1 MDTNSKKSIDSS
13 DADEEDLE
21 IDDEEVEE
29 FFESEERHMWREA
42 YEQATSQYSDDFL
55 TALTDPELLLRIM
68 NTWEDLGLVGIKN
81 KVTLALYCCLTKDFS
96 QRVHNVWYGES
107 RGGKTTPIEKML
119 KCFDPDVVE
128 AYTRVTTTFIDHCE
142 ELTDGKIFYLNQFT
156 QRDQNNKASE
166 YLMGDE
172 ILDLL
177 LSEGD
182 RVLGTVVRNKPMR
195 LRLHGKPLFISTTNY
210 RPRITTSSRLQLTH
224 ANESLEQTEQ
234 IMWKKTEFYE
244 TGERPSDFSP
254 FLMQFTHWFREN
266 CKKQVK
272 IPWARVLTLKL
283 INLVRRNKALR
294 WRDDIDR
301 IFVWIKVD
309 ALIHQE
315 QLPKTETGEIIAS
328 PQQWTNVLKLAGED
342 LVAIMEELSPAA
354 QQIYKIILENFSEE
368 DGWFSTKQIAPLVAF
383 ARSTI
388 THSMAAI
395 RNKGLLLA
403 EQEKKRKPWRYKVM
417 PTPEGLGGAASDLFG
432 WTEEELAECLDG
444 TVLRCAADTNA
455 TPLIHALDKPSVT
468 TQDTA
473 GLARKSKSGEVPV
486 AAQHNPTQDSSDPNP
501 PPSDRDL
508 QRVIISLLS
517 KEPREHKEMLIIN
530 RIRTKVSGVSVV
542 RIQHL
547 LQNLSFEGRIERPTS
562 TTIRGNP
569 NAL

>member
-294 WRDDIDR
+294 WRDDQGR
-301 IFVWIKVD
+301 
-309 ALIHQE
+309 
-315 QLPKTETGEIIAS
+315 
-328 PQQWTNVLKLAGED
+328 
-342 LVAIMEELSPAA
+342 
-354 QQIYKIILENFSEE
+354 
-368 DGWFSTKQIAPLVAF
+368 
-383 ARSTI
+383 
-388 THSMAAI
+388 
-395 RNKGLLLA
+395 
-403 EQEKKRKPWRYKVM
+403 
-417 PTPEGLGGAASDLFG
+417 
-432 WTEEELAECLDG
+432 CLDPPRTAPKDRNG
-444 TVLRCAADTNA
+444 RDNCLPPTMDECTQTSRRRSRCDHGRALSSGATNLQNN
-455 TPLIHALDKPSVT
+455 TGKFFGRRWMVFYKTDCTI
-468 TQDTA
+468 
-473 GLARKSKSGEVPV
+473 
-486 AAQHNPTQDSSDPNP
+486 SS
-501 PPSDRDL
+501 L
-508 QRVIISLLS
+508 
-517 KEPREHKEMLIIN
+517 
-530 RIRTKVSGVSVV
+530 RTKYNYS
-542 RIQHL
+542 L
-547 LQNLSFEGRIERPTS
+547 NGRNS
-562 TTIRGNP
+562 K
-569 NAL
+569 